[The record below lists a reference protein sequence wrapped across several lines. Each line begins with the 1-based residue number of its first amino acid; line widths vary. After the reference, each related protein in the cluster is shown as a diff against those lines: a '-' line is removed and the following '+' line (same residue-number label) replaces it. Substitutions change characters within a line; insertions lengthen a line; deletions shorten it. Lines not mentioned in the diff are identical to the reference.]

1 MMRNKLAGWLL
12 LLPLLLTAWGAFQY
26 WRISDEY
33 QAYQYIMS
41 EKAELQRLIAE
52 DPNTQITYDDG
63 ETVSAGQQLGMINRD
78 LNKYSSEIAM
88 ILAGAGVSLGTIAT
102 GILSLLF
109 GAGAIYLCISS
120 GRAARRS
127 RDTLLNVFAR
137 CRKMLPFILTGQ
149 MTLVGLSIIC
159 VMAYEALW
167 FAGNFVLSGGGAK
180 IMIFILISILLIIWY
195 IIKGLFKLRKSFAM
209 FRSEPSDVTGHAVS
223 REEAPGLWQWVDDI
237 AAKVGTSSPDH
248 IVVGMTE
255 CFYVTSHSISLNE
268 NQLIE
273 GKTLYF
279 PLLYSALLNR
289 EEASAVI
296 GHELG
301 HFTGEDT
308 TYSLNFAPIYA
319 GMSHSISLVAS
330 EVQDYYSKVIMS
342 PSVYLGIFF
351 LEQFDFAVSHWS
363 RIRELEADKA
373 GASVSSPAAVAS
385 SLLRIS
391 AVSEVISETLGE
403 LYEGTLK
410 TDDLLPVV
418 MARLRERGMPEAGQF
433 LNEATSHPSDTHP
446 QTRTRIEALSQD
458 ISDDL
463 LAAASREVQ
472 SDDYGNIADLFTDAK
487 AISMML
493 TASLSGMVAEYTTQ
507 RTAALETMLHESDAA
522 EEVIITERRKMF
534 RMMFIFGL
542 VVAAGMGIATVKLGA
557 ENLIASGAVHGFW
570 LLLLFWGVA
579 FMYRDRGK
587 APLFAFRHGQLVS
600 DKLTQPYPLHYIVDY
615 DIAETSGVATLTLH
629 VADGAPAPGMAVKSR
644 FFKYDAKKQKLMI
657 VMAGVRIWQ
666 GKSLS
671 LQELSELVHSQLQTA
686 HVKHELRQ

>member
-1 MMRNKLAGWLL
+1 MRNKLAGWLL
-12 LLPLLLTAWGAFQY
+12 LLPLLLTTWGAIQY
-26 WRISDEY
+26 WRVSD
-33 QAYQYIMS
+33 AYQSYQFVMA
-41 EKAELQRLIAE
+41 EKADLQHLIAKNP
-52 DPNTQITYDDG
+52 DTQIIYDDG
-63 ETVSAGQQLGMINRD
+63 ETVSAGQQLGMINRE
-78 LNKYSSEIAM
+78 LNKYSSEITM
-88 ILAGAGVSLGTIAT
+88 ILARVGISQGTVAT

-127 RDTLLNVFAR
+127 RDTLLKVFAR
-137 CRKMLPFILTGQ
+137 CRKLLPFILTGQ

-167 FAGNFVLSGGGAK
+167 FAGNFAMSGGGAK
-180 IMIFILISILLIIWY
+180 IMVFILISIVLITWY
-195 IIKGLFKLRKSFAM
+195 IIKGLFKLRKSFTM
-209 FRSEPSDVTGHAVS
+209 FRSEPSDVAGHAVS
-223 REEAPGLWQWVDDI
+223 REEAPGLWQWVDEI
-237 AAKVGTSSPDH
+237 AAKVGTTPPDH
-248 IVVGMTE
+248 IIAGMME
-255 CFYVTSHSISLNE
+255 CFYVTSHRIMLNE

-319 GMSHSISLVAS
+319 GMSHSISLVAN
-330 EVQDYYSKVIMS
+330 EVEDYYSKVIMS

-418 MARLRERGMPEAGQF
+418 MARLRERGVPEAGQF
-433 LNEATSHPSDTHP
+433 LNEATSHPSDSHP
-446 QTRTRIEALSQD
+446 QTRARIEALSQD
-458 ISDDL
+458 ISDEL

-472 SDDYGNIADLFTDAK
+472 SDDYANIADLFTDAK
-487 AISMML
+487 ALSMML
-493 TASLSGMVAEYTTQ
+493 TASLSGIVTECITQ
-507 RTAALETMLHESDAA
+507 RTEALETLLHESVVAD
-522 EEVIITERRKMF
+522 EVVISEGRRTFRVMF
-534 RMMFIFGL
+534 TFGL
-542 VVAAGMGIATVKLGA
+542 VVVAGMGIAAVKLGA
-557 ENLIASGAVHGFW
+557 ENLISSGAVHGLW
-570 LLLLFWGVA
+570 LLLLFWGAA

-600 DKLTQPYPLHYIVDY
+600 DKLVQAYPLHYIVDY
-615 DIAETSGVATLTLH
+615 DITDVYGVATLTLH
-629 VADGAPAPGMAVKSR
+629 VADGAPAPDMAVKNR
-644 FFKYDAKKQKLMI
+644 FFKYDAKKQKLIIMI
-657 VMAGVRIWQ
+657 AGVRIWQ
-666 GKSLS
+666 GESLS
-671 LQELSELVHSQLQTA
+671 AQDLSELVHGQLQMA

>member
-1 MMRNKLAGWLL
+1 MRNKLAGWLL
-12 LLPLLLTAWGAFQY
+12 LLPLLLTTWGAIQY
-26 WRISDEY
+26 WRVSD
-33 QAYQYIMS
+33 AYQSYQFVMA
-41 EKAELQRLIAE
+41 EKADLQHLIAKNP
-52 DPNTQITYDDG
+52 DTQIIYDDG
-63 ETVSAGQQLGMINRD
+63 ETVSAGQQLGMINRE
-78 LNKYSSEIAM
+78 LNKYSNEITM
-88 ILAGAGVSLGTIAT
+88 ILARVGISQGTVAT

-127 RDTLLNVFAR
+127 RDTLLKVFAR
-137 CRKMLPFILTGQ
+137 CRKLLPFILTGQ

-167 FAGNFVLSGGGAK
+167 FAGNFAMSGGGAK
-180 IMIFILISILLIIWY
+180 IMVFILISIVLITWY
-195 IIKGLFKLRKSFAM
+195 IIKGLFKLRKSFTM
-209 FRSEPSDVTGHAVS
+209 FRSEPSDVAGHAVS
-223 REEAPGLWQWVDDI
+223 REEAPGLWQWVDGI
-237 AAKVGTSSPDH
+237 AAKVGTTPPDH
-248 IVVGMTE
+248 IIAGMME
-255 CFYVTSHSISLNE
+255 CFYVTSHRIMLNE

-319 GMSHSISLVAS
+319 GMSHSISLVAN
-330 EVQDYYSKVIMS
+330 EVEDYYSKVIMS

-418 MARLRERGMPEAGQF
+418 MARLRERGVPEAGQF
-433 LNEATSHPSDTHP
+433 LNEATSHPSDSHP
-446 QTRTRIEALSQD
+446 QTRARIEALSQD
-458 ISDDL
+458 ISDEL

-472 SDDYGNIADLFTDAK
+472 SDDYANISDLFTDAK
-487 AISMML
+487 ALSMML
-493 TASLSGMVAEYTTQ
+493 TASLSGIVTECITQ
-507 RTAALETMLHESDAA
+507 RTEALETLLHESVVAD
-522 EEVIITERRKMF
+522 EVVISEGRRTFRVMF
-534 RMMFIFGL
+534 TFGL
-542 VVAAGMGIATVKLGA
+542 VVVAGMGIAAVKLGA
-557 ENLIASGAVHGFW
+557 ENLISSGAVHGLW
-570 LLLLFWGVA
+570 LLLLFWGAA

-600 DKLTQPYPLHYIVDY
+600 DKLVQAYPLHYIVDY
-615 DIAETSGVATLTLH
+615 DITDVYGVATLTLY
-629 VADGAPAPGMAVKSR
+629 VADGAPAPDMAVKNR
-644 FFKYDAKKQKLMI
+644 FFKYDAKKQKLIIMI
-657 VMAGVRIWQ
+657 AGVRIWQ
-666 GKSLS
+666 GESLS
-671 LQELSELVHSQLQTA
+671 AQDLSELVHGQLQMA

>member
-1 MMRNKLAGWLL
+1 MRNKLAGWLL
-12 LLPLLLTAWGAFQY
+12 LLPLILTTWGAIQY
-26 WRISDEY
+26 WRVSD
-33 QAYQYIMS
+33 AYQSYQSVMA
-41 EKAELQRLIAE
+41 EKADLQHLIAKNP
-52 DPNTQITYDDG
+52 DTQIIYDDG
-63 ETVSAGQQLGMINRD
+63 ETVSAGQQLGMINRE
-78 LNKYSSEIAM
+78 LNKYSSEITM
-88 ILAGAGVSLGTIAT
+88 ILARVGISLGTVAT
-102 GILSLLF
+102 GILSLLS

-127 RDTLLNVFAR
+127 RDTLLKVFAR

-167 FAGNFVLSGGGAK
+167 FAGNFAMSGGGAK
-180 IMIFILISILLIIWY
+180 IMVFILISIVLIIWY
-195 IIKGLFKLRKSFAM
+195 IIKGMFKLRKSFTM
-209 FRSEPSDVTGHAVS
+209 FRSEPSDVAGHAVS
-223 REEAPGLWQWVDDI
+223 REEAPGLWQWVDEI
-237 AAKVGTSSPDH
+237 AAKVGTTPPDH
-248 IVVGMTE
+248 IIAGMME
-255 CFYVTSHSISLNE
+255 CFYVTSHRIMLNE

-319 GMSHSISLVAS
+319 GMSHSISLVAN
-330 EVQDYYSKVIMS
+330 EVEDYYSKVIMS

-363 RIRELEADKA
+363 RIRELEADNA

-418 MARLRERGMPEAGQF
+418 MARLRERGVPEAGQF
-433 LNEATSHPSDTHP
+433 LNEATSHPSDSHP
-446 QTRTRIEALSQD
+446 QTRARIEALSQD
-458 ISDDL
+458 ISDEL

-472 SDDYGNIADLFTDAK
+472 SDDYANIADLFTDAK
-487 AISMML
+487 ALSMML
-493 TASLSGMVAEYTTQ
+493 TASLSGIVTECITQ
-507 RTAALETMLHESDAA
+507 RTEALETLLHESVVAD
-522 EEVIITERRKMF
+522 EVVISEGRRTFRVMF
-534 RMMFIFGL
+534 TLGL
-542 VVAAGMGIATVKLGA
+542 VVVAGMGIAAVKLGA
-557 ENLIASGAVHGFW
+557 ENLISSGAVHGLW
-570 LLLLFWGVA
+570 LLLLFWGAA

-600 DKLTQPYPLHYIVDY
+600 DKLVQAYPLHYIVDY
-615 DIAETSGVATLTLH
+615 DITDVSGVATLTLH

-657 VMAGVRIWQ
+657 MIAGVRIWQ

-671 LQELSELVHSQLQTA
+671 LQDLSELVHGQLQMA

>member
-1 MMRNKLAGWLL
+1 MRNKLAGWLL
-12 LLPLLLTAWGAFQY
+12 LLPLLLTTWGAIQY
-26 WRISDEY
+26 WRVSD
-33 QAYQYIMS
+33 AYQSYQFVMA
-41 EKAELQRLIAE
+41 EKADLQHLIAKNP
-52 DPNTQITYDDG
+52 DTQIIYDDG
-63 ETVSAGQQLGMINRD
+63 ETVSAGQQLGMINRE
-78 LNKYSSEIAM
+78 LNKYSSEITM
-88 ILAGAGVSLGTIAT
+88 ILARVGISQGTVAT

-127 RDTLLNVFAR
+127 RDTLLKVFAR
-137 CRKMLPFILTGQ
+137 CRKLLPFILTGQ

-167 FAGNFVLSGGGAK
+167 FAGNFAMSGGGAK
-180 IMIFILISILLIIWY
+180 IMVFILISIVLITWY
-195 IIKGLFKLRKSFAM
+195 IIKGLFKLRKSFTM
-209 FRSEPSDVTGHAVS
+209 FRSEPSDVAGHAVS
-223 REEAPGLWQWVDDI
+223 REEAPGLWQWVDEI
-237 AAKVGTSSPDH
+237 AAKVGTTPPDH
-248 IVVGMTE
+248 IIAGMME
-255 CFYVTSHSISLNE
+255 CFYVTSHRIMLNE

-319 GMSHSISLVAS
+319 GMSHSISLVAN
-330 EVQDYYSKVIMS
+330 EVEDYYSKVIMS

-418 MARLRERGMPEAGQF
+418 MARLRERGVPEAGQF
-433 LNEATSHPSDTHP
+433 LNEATSHPSDSHP
-446 QTRTRIEALSQD
+446 QTRARIEALSQD
-458 ISDDL
+458 ISDEL

-472 SDDYGNIADLFTDAK
+472 SDDYANIADLFTDAK
-487 AISMML
+487 ALSMML
-493 TASLSGMVAEYTTQ
+493 TASLSGIVTECITQ
-507 RTAALETMLHESDAA
+507 RTEALETLLHESVVAD
-522 EEVIITERRKMF
+522 EVVISEGRRTFRVMF
-534 RMMFIFGL
+534 TFGL
-542 VVAAGMGIATVKLGA
+542 VVVAGMGIAAVKLGA
-557 ENLIASGAVHGFW
+557 ENLISSGAVHGLW
-570 LLLLFWGVA
+570 LLLLFWGAA

-600 DKLTQPYPLHYIVDY
+600 DKLVQAYPLHYIVDY
-615 DIAETSGVATLTLH
+615 DITDVYGVATLTLY
-629 VADGAPAPGMAVKSR
+629 VADGAPAPDMAVKNR
-644 FFKYDAKKQKLMI
+644 FFKYDAKKQKLIIMI
-657 VMAGVRIWQ
+657 AGVRIWQ
-666 GKSLS
+666 GESLS
-671 LQELSELVHSQLQTA
+671 AQDLSELVHGQLQMA

>member
-1 MMRNKLAGWLL
+1 MRNKLAGWLL
-12 LLPLLLTAWGAFQY
+12 LLPLLLTTWGAIQY
-26 WRISDEY
+26 WRVSD
-33 QAYQYIMS
+33 AYQSYQSVMA
-41 EKAELQRLIAE
+41 EKADLQHLIAKNP
-52 DPNTQITYDDG
+52 DTQIIYDDG
-63 ETVSAGQQLGMINRD
+63 ETVSAGQQLGMINRE
-78 LNKYSSEIAM
+78 LNKYSSEITM
-88 ILAGAGVSLGTIAT
+88 ILARVGISQGTVAT
-102 GILSLLF
+102 GILSLLS

-127 RDTLLNVFAR
+127 RDTLLKVFAR

-167 FAGNFVLSGGGAK
+167 FAGNFAMSGGGAK
-180 IMIFILISILLIIWY
+180 IMVFILISIVLIIWY
-195 IIKGLFKLRKSFAM
+195 IIKGLFKLRKSFTM
-209 FRSEPSDVTGHAVS
+209 FRSEPSDVAGHAVS
-223 REEAPGLWQWVDDI
+223 REEAPGLWQWVDEI
-237 AAKVGTSSPDH
+237 AAKVGTTPPDH
-248 IVVGMTE
+248 IIAGLME
-255 CFYVTSHSISLNE
+255 CFYVTSHRIMLNE

-319 GMSHSISLVAS
+319 GMSHSISMVAN
-330 EVQDYYSKVIMS
+330 EVEDYYSKVIMS

-418 MARLRERGMPEAGQF
+418 MARLRERGVPEAGQF
-433 LNEATSHPSDTHP
+433 LNEATSHPSDSHP
-446 QTRTRIEALSQD
+446 QTRARIEALSQD
-458 ISDDL
+458 ISDEL

-472 SDDYGNIADLFTDAK
+472 SDDYANIADLFTDAK
-487 AISMML
+487 ALSMML
-493 TASLSGMVAEYTTQ
+493 TASLSGIVTECITQ
-507 RTAALETMLHESDAA
+507 RTEALETLLHESVVAD
-522 EEVIITERRKMF
+522 EVVISEGRRTFRVMF
-534 RMMFIFGL
+534 TMGL
-542 VVAAGMGIATVKLGA
+542 VVVAGMGIAAVKLGA
-557 ENLIASGAVHGFW
+557 ENLISSGAVHGLW
-570 LLLLFWGVA
+570 LLLLFWGAA

-600 DKLTQPYPLHYIVDY
+600 DKLVQAYPLHYIVDY
-615 DIAETSGVATLTLH
+615 DITDVSGMATLTLH
-629 VADGAPAPGMAVKSR
+629 VADGAPAPDMAVKNR

-657 VMAGVRIWQ
+657 MIAGVRIWQ
-666 GKSLS
+666 GESLS
-671 LQELSELVHSQLQTA
+671 PQDLSELVHGQLQMA

>member
-1 MMRNKLAGWLL
+1 M

-52 DPNTQITYDDG
+52 DLNTQITYDDG

-88 ILAGAGVSLGTIAT
+88 ILARAGVSLGTVAT

-180 IMIFILISILLIIWY
+180 IIIFILISILLIIWY

-209 FRSEPSDVTGHAVS
+209 FRQRTVGCDRACRQPEK
-223 REEAPGLWQWVDDI
+223 EPGLWQWVDEI
-237 AAKVGTSSPDH
+237 AAKVGTPSPDH

-319 GMSHSISLVAS
+319 GMSHSISLVAN

-418 MARLRERGMPEAGQF
+418 MARLRERGVPEAGQF
-433 LNEATSHPSDTHP
+433 LNEATSHPSNTHP
-446 QTRTRIEALSQD
+446 QPVPVSKHCLRISVM
-458 ISDDL
+458 SC
-463 LAAASREVQ
+463 
-472 SDDYGNIADLFTDAK
+472 
-487 AISMML
+487 
-493 TASLSGMVAEYTTQ
+493 
-507 RTAALETMLHESDAA
+507 
-522 EEVIITERRKMF
+522 
-534 RMMFIFGL
+534 
-542 VVAAGMGIATVKLGA
+542 
-557 ENLIASGAVHGFW
+557 W
-570 LLLLFWGVA
+570 
-579 FMYRDRGK
+579 
-587 APLFAFRHGQLVS
+587 P
-600 DKLTQPYPLHYIVDY
+600 
-615 DIAETSGVATLTLH
+615 TL
-629 VADGAPAPGMAVKSR
+629 P
-644 FFKYDAKKQKLMI
+644 
-657 VMAGVRIWQ
+657 
-666 GKSLS
+666 
-671 LQELSELVHSQLQTA
+671 
-686 HVKHELRQ
+686 

>member
-1 MMRNKLAGWLL
+1 MRNKLAGWLL
-12 LLPLLLTAWGAFQY
+12 LLPLILTTWGAIQY
-26 WRISDEY
+26 WRVSD
-33 QAYQYIMS
+33 AYQSYQSVMA
-41 EKAELQRLIAE
+41 EKADLQHLIAKNP
-52 DPNTQITYDDG
+52 DTQIIYDDG
-63 ETVSAGQQLGMINRD
+63 ETVSAGQQLGMINRE
-78 LNKYSSEIAM
+78 LNKYSSEITM
-88 ILAGAGVSLGTIAT
+88 ILARVGISLGTVAT
-102 GILSLLF
+102 GILSLLS

-127 RDTLLNVFAR
+127 RDTLLKVFAR

-167 FAGNFVLSGGGAK
+167 FAGNFAMSGGGAK
-180 IMIFILISILLIIWY
+180 IMVFILISIVLIIWY
-195 IIKGLFKLRKSFAM
+195 IIKGLFKLRKSFTM
-209 FRSEPSDVTGHAVS
+209 FRSEPSDVAGHAVS
-223 REEAPGLWQWVDDI
+223 REEAPGLWQWVDEI
-237 AAKVGTSSPDH
+237 AAKVGTTPPDH
-248 IVVGMTE
+248 IIAGMME
-255 CFYVTSHSISLNE
+255 CFYVTSHRIMLNE

-319 GMSHSISLVAS
+319 GMSHSISLVAN
-330 EVQDYYSKVIMS
+330 EVEDYYSKVIMS

-363 RIRELEADKA
+363 RIRELEADNA

-418 MARLRERGMPEAGQF
+418 MARLRERGVPEAGQF
-433 LNEATSHPSDTHP
+433 LNEATSHPSDSHP
-446 QTRTRIEALSQD
+446 QTRARIEALSQD
-458 ISDDL
+458 ISDEL

-472 SDDYGNIADLFTDAK
+472 SDDYANIADLFTDAK
-487 AISMML
+487 ALSMML
-493 TASLSGMVAEYTTQ
+493 TASLSGIVTECITQ
-507 RTAALETMLHESDAA
+507 RTEALETLLHESVVAD
-522 EEVIITERRKMF
+522 EVVISEGRRTF
-534 RMMFIFGL
+534 RVMFIFGL
-542 VVAAGMGIATVKLGA
+542 VVVAGMGIAAVKLGA
-557 ENLIASGAVHGFW
+557 ENLISSGAVHGLW
-570 LLLLFWGVA
+570 LLLLFWGAA

-587 APLFAFRHGQLVS
+587 TPLFAFRHGQLVS
-600 DKLTQPYPLHYIVDY
+600 DKLVQAYPLHYIVDY
-615 DIAETSGVATLTLH
+615 DITDVSGVATLTLH

-657 VMAGVRIWQ
+657 MIAGVRIWQ

-671 LQELSELVHSQLQTA
+671 PQDLSELVHGQLQMA

>member
-1 MMRNKLAGWLL
+1 MRNKLAGWLL
-12 LLPLLLTAWGAFQY
+12 LLPLLLTAWGVFQY

-41 EKAELQRLIAE
+41 EKTELQRLIAE

-88 ILAGAGVSLGTIAT
+88 ILARAGVSLGTVAT

-223 REEAPGLWQWVDDI
+223 REEAPGLWQWVDEI
-237 AAKVGTSSPDH
+237 AAKVGTPSPDH

-319 GMSHSISLVAS
+319 GMSHSISLVAN

-391 AVSEVISETLGE
+391 AVSEVISENLGE

-418 MARLRERGMPEAGQF
+418 MARLRERGVPEAGQF

-446 QTRTRIEALSQD
+446 QTRIEALSQD
-458 ISDDL
+458 LSDEL
-463 LAAASREVQ
+463 LADASREVQ
-472 SDDYGNIADLFTDAK
+472 SDDYANIADLFTDAK

-507 RTAALETMLHESDAA
+507 RTEALETMLHESDAA
-522 EEVIITERRKMF
+522 DEVIITERQKMF

-557 ENLIASGAVHGFW
+557 EDLVASGAVHGFW

-600 DKLTQPYPLHYIVDY
+600 EKLTQPYPLHYIVDY

-629 VADGAPAPGMAVKSR
+629 VADGAPAPGMAAKSR

-657 VMAGVRIWQ
+657 MMAGVRIWQ

-671 LQELSELVHSQLQTA
+671 LQDLSELVHGQLQTA

>member
-1 MMRNKLAGWLL
+1 MRNKLAGWLL

-26 WRISDEY
+26 WRVSDEY
-33 QAYQYIMS
+33 QAYQYIMAD
-41 EKAELQRLIAE
+41 KAEIQRLIAE

-63 ETVSAGQQLGMINRD
+63 QTVSAGQQLGMINRE
-78 LNKYSSEIAM
+78 LNKYSSQINM
-88 ILAGAGVSLGTIAT
+88 ILVRAAVSKGTITT

-120 GRAARRS
+120 GRTARRS
-127 RDTLLNVFAR
+127 RDALLKVFAR
-137 CRKMLPFILTGQ
+137 CRKLLPFILTGQ

-159 VMAYEALW
+159 VMAYEAMW
-167 FAGNFVLSGGGAK
+167 FAGNFVLRGGGAK
-180 IMIFILISILLIIWY
+180 IMLLILIGILLIIWY

-223 REEAPGLWQWVDDI
+223 REEAPGLWQWVDEI
-237 AAKVGTSSPDH
+237 AAKVGTTPPDH
-248 IVVGMTE
+248 IIAGMTE
-255 CFYVTSHSISLNE
+255 CFYVTSHNINLNG

-308 TYSLNFAPIYA
+308 TYSLHFAPIYA
-319 GMSHSISLVAS
+319 GMSHSISLVAN
-330 EVQDYYSKVIMS
+330 EMQGYYSKVIMS
-342 PSVYLGIFF
+342 PSVYLGLFF

-373 GASVSSPAAVAS
+373 GASVSSPEAVAS

-391 AVSEVISETLGE
+391 AVSDVISETLGE
-403 LYEGTLK
+403 LYENTLQ

-418 MARLRERGMPEAGQF
+418 MARLRERGVPEAGQF
-433 LNEATSHPSDTHP
+433 LNAATSHPSDTHP
-446 QTRTRIEALSQD
+446 QTRTRIEALSQE

-472 SDDYGNIADLFTDAK
+472 SDDYANIADLFTDAK
-487 AISMML
+487 AISMSL

-507 RTAALETMLHESDAA
+507 RTAALETMLNESEAA
-522 EEVIITERRKMF
+522 DEVIIAEQRRIF

-542 VVAAGMGIATVKLGA
+542 IVVAGMGIATVNLGA
-557 ENLIASGAVHGFW
+557 ENLVNSGAVNALW

-579 FMYRDRGK
+579 FKYRDRGR

-600 DKLTQPYPLHYIVDY
+600 DKLAQAYPLHYIVDY
-615 DIAETSGVATLTLH
+615 EIAEVSGVATLTFY
-629 VADGAPAPGMAVKSR
+629 VANGAPAPEIAAKNR
-644 FFKYDAKKQKLMI
+644 LFKYDAKKQKLII

-671 LQELSELVHSQLQTA
+671 LQDLSELVHGQLQTA

>member
-1 MMRNKLAGWLL
+1 MRNKLAGWLL
-12 LLPLLLTAWGAFQY
+12 LLPLLLTTWGAIQY
-26 WRISDEY
+26 WRVSD
-33 QAYQYIMS
+33 AYQSYQFVMA
-41 EKAELQRLIAE
+41 EKADLQHLIAKNP
-52 DPNTQITYDDG
+52 DTQIIYDDG
-63 ETVSAGQQLGMINRD
+63 ETVSAGQQLGMINRE
-78 LNKYSSEIAM
+78 LNKYSNEITM
-88 ILAGAGVSLGTIAT
+88 ILARVGISQGTVAT

-127 RDTLLNVFAR
+127 RDTLLKVFAR
-137 CRKMLPFILTGQ
+137 CRKLLPFILTGQ

-167 FAGNFVLSGGGAK
+167 FAGNFAMSGGGAK
-180 IMIFILISILLIIWY
+180 IMVFILISIVLITWY
-195 IIKGLFKLRKSFAM
+195 IIKGLFKLRKSFTM
-209 FRSEPSDVTGHAVS
+209 FRSEPSDVAGHAVS
-223 REEAPGLWQWVDDI
+223 REEAPGLWQWVDEI
-237 AAKVGTSSPDH
+237 AAKVGTTPPDH
-248 IVVGMTE
+248 IIAGMME
-255 CFYVTSHSISLNE
+255 CFYVTSHRIMLNE

-319 GMSHSISLVAS
+319 GMSHSISLVAN
-330 EVQDYYSKVIMS
+330 EVEDYYSKVIMS

-418 MARLRERGMPEAGQF
+418 MARLRERGVPEAGQF
-433 LNEATSHPSDTHP
+433 LNEATSHPSDSHP
-446 QTRTRIEALSQD
+446 QTRARIEALSQD
-458 ISDDL
+458 ISDEL

-472 SDDYGNIADLFTDAK
+472 SDDYANIADLFTDAK
-487 AISMML
+487 ALSMML
-493 TASLSGMVAEYTTQ
+493 TASLSGIVTECITQ
-507 RTAALETMLHESDAA
+507 RTEALETLLHESVVAD
-522 EEVIITERRKMF
+522 EVVISEGRRTFRVMF
-534 RMMFIFGL
+534 TFGL
-542 VVAAGMGIATVKLGA
+542 VVVAGMGIAAVKLGA
-557 ENLIASGAVHGFW
+557 ENLISSGAVHGLW
-570 LLLLFWGVA
+570 LLLLFWGAA
-579 FMYRDRGK
+579 FMYSDRGK

-600 DKLTQPYPLHYIVDY
+600 DKLVQAYPLHYIVDY
-615 DIAETSGVATLTLH
+615 DITDVYGVATLTLY
-629 VADGAPAPGMAVKSR
+629 VADGAPAPDMAVKNR
-644 FFKYDAKKQKLMI
+644 FFKYDAKKQKLIIMI
-657 VMAGVRIWQ
+657 AGVRIWQ
-666 GKSLS
+666 GESLS
-671 LQELSELVHSQLQTA
+671 AQDLSELVHGQLQMA

>member
-1 MMRNKLAGWLL
+1 MKNKLAGWLL

-33 QAYQYIMS
+33 QAYQYVMAD
-41 EKAELQRLIAE
+41 KAELQRLIAE
-52 DPNTQITYDDG
+52 DPDTQITYDDG
-63 ETVSAGQQLGMINRD
+63 ETVSAGQHLGMINRE
-78 LNKYSSEIAM
+78 LSKYSSEITM
-88 ILAGAGVSLGTIAT
+88 ILARAAVSKGTIAT

-127 RDTLLNVFAR
+127 RDALLKVFAR
-137 CRKMLPFILTGQ
+137 CRKLLPFILTGQ

-167 FAGNFVLSGGGAK
+167 FAGNFVMSGGGAK
-180 IMIFILISILLIIWY
+180 IMIFILISIVLIIWY

-223 REEAPGLWQWVDDI
+223 REEAPGLWQGVDEI
-237 AAKVGTSSPDH
+237 AAKVGTTPPDH
-248 IVVGMTE
+248 IIAGMTE
-255 CFYVTSHSISLNE
+255 CFYVTSHSINLNE

-319 GMSHSISLVAS
+319 GMSHSISLVAN

-373 GASVSSPAAVAS
+373 GASVSSPAAISS

-391 AVSEVISETLGE
+391 AVSDVISETLGE

-418 MARLRERGMPEAGQF
+418 MARLRERGVPEAGQF
-433 LNEATSHPSDTHP
+433 LNEATSHPSDSHP

-472 SDDYGNIADLFTDAK
+472 SDDYANIADLFTDAK
-487 AISMML
+487 AISMSL

-507 RTAALETMLHESDAA
+507 RTAALETILHESDAA
-522 EEVIITERRKMF
+522 DEVIITEQRKVF

-542 VVAAGMGIATVKLGA
+542 VVVAGMGIATVKLGA
-557 ENLIASGAVHGFW
+557 ENLVKSGTVHGFW

-579 FMYRDRGK
+579 FLYRKKGK
-587 APLFAFRHGQLVS
+587 TPLFAFRHGQLVS
-600 DKLTQPYPLHYIVDY
+600 DKLTQAYPLHYIVDY
-615 DIAETSGVATLTLH
+615 DITEASGVAILTLH
-629 VADGAPAPGMAVKSR
+629 VADGAPAPVPAVKSR
-644 FFKYDAKKQKLMI
+644 LFKYDAKKRKLI
-657 VMAGVRIWQ
+657 ILMAGIRIWQ

-671 LQELSELVHSQLQTA
+671 LQDLSNLVHSQLQTA

>member
-1 MMRNKLAGWLL
+1 M

-88 ILAGAGVSLGTIAT
+88 ILARAGVSLGTVAT

-223 REEAPGLWQWVDDI
+223 REEAPGLWQWGDEI
-237 AAKVGTSSPDH
+237 AAKVGTPSPDH

-319 GMSHSISLVAS
+319 GMSHSISLVAN

-418 MARLRERGMPEAGQF
+418 MARLRERGVPEAGQF

-458 ISDDL
+458 LSDEL
-463 LAAASREVQ
+463 LADASREVQ
-472 SDDYGNIADLFTDAK
+472 SDDYANIADLFTDAK

-507 RTAALETMLHESDAA
+507 RTEALETMLHESDAA
-522 EEVIITERRKMF
+522 DEVIITERRKMF

-557 ENLIASGAVHGFW
+557 EDLVASGAVHGFW

-600 DKLTQPYPLHYIVDY
+600 EKLTQPYPLHYIVDY

-629 VADGAPAPGMAVKSR
+629 VADGAPAPGMAAKSR

-657 VMAGVRIWQ
+657 MMAGVRIWQ

-671 LQELSELVHSQLQTA
+671 LQDLSELVHGQLQTA

>member
-1 MMRNKLAGWLL
+1 MRNKLAGWLL

-52 DPNTQITYDDG
+52 DPDTQITYDDG

-88 ILAGAGVSLGTIAT
+88 ILARAGVSLGTIAT

-149 MTLVGLSIIC
+149 MTLIGLSIIC

-223 REEAPGLWQWVDDI
+223 REEAPGLWQWVDEI
-237 AAKVGTSSPDH
+237 AAKVGTPSPDH

-301 HFTGEDT
+301 HFTSEDT

-319 GMSHSISLVAS
+319 GMSHSISLVAN

-403 LYEGTLK
+403 LYEGSLK

-418 MARLRERGMPEAGQF
+418 MARLRERGVPEAGQF

-446 QTRTRIEALSQD
+446 QTRTRKALSQD
-458 ISDDL
+458 LSDDL

-507 RTAALETMLHESDAA
+507 RTEALETMLHESDAA
-522 EEVIITERRKMF
+522 DEVIITERRKMF

-557 ENLIASGAVHGFW
+557 EDLIASGAVHGLW

-587 APLFAFRHGQLVS
+587 VPLFAFRHGQLVS
-600 DKLTQPYPLHYIVDY
+600 EKLTQPYPLHYIVDY

-629 VADGAPAPGMAVKSR
+629 VADGAPAPGMAINNR
-644 FFKYDAKKQKLMI
+644 FFKYDTKKQKLMI

-671 LQELSELVHSQLQTA
+671 LQDLSELVHGQLQTA

>member
-1 MMRNKLAGWLL
+1 MRNKLAGWLL
-12 LLPLLLTAWGAFQY
+12 LLPLLLTTWGAIQY
-26 WRISDEY
+26 WRVSD
-33 QAYQYIMS
+33 AYQSYQSVMA
-41 EKAELQRLIAE
+41 EKADLQHLIAKNP
-52 DPNTQITYDDG
+52 DTQIIYDDG
-63 ETVSAGQQLGMINRD
+63 ETVSAGQQLGMINRE
-78 LNKYSSEIAM
+78 LNKYSSEITM
-88 ILAGAGVSLGTIAT
+88 ILARVGISQGTVAT
-102 GILSLLF
+102 GILSLLS

-127 RDTLLNVFAR
+127 RDTLLKVFAR

-149 MTLVGLSIIC
+149 MMLVGLSIIC

-167 FAGNFVLSGGGAK
+167 FAGNFAMSGGGAK
-180 IMIFILISILLIIWY
+180 IMVFILISIVLIIWY
-195 IIKGLFKLRKSFAM
+195 IIKGLFKLRKSFTM
-209 FRSEPSDVTGHAVS
+209 FRSEPSDVAGHAVS
-223 REEAPGLWQWVDDI
+223 REEAPGLWQWVDEI
-237 AAKVGTSSPDH
+237 AAKVGTTPPDH
-248 IVVGMTE
+248 IIAGLME
-255 CFYVTSHSISLNE
+255 CFYVTSHRIMLNE

-319 GMSHSISLVAS
+319 GMSHSISMVAN
-330 EVQDYYSKVIMS
+330 EVEDYYSKVIMS

-418 MARLRERGMPEAGQF
+418 MARLRERGVPEAGQF
-433 LNEATSHPSDTHP
+433 LNEATSHPSDSHP
-446 QTRTRIEALSQD
+446 QTRARIEALSQD
-458 ISDDL
+458 ISDEL

-472 SDDYGNIADLFTDAK
+472 SDDYANIADLFTDAK
-487 AISMML
+487 ALSMML
-493 TASLSGMVAEYTTQ
+493 TASLSGIVTECITQ
-507 RTAALETMLHESDAA
+507 RTEALETLLHESVVAD
-522 EEVIITERRKMF
+522 EVVISEGRRTFRVMF
-534 RMMFIFGL
+534 TLGL
-542 VVAAGMGIATVKLGA
+542 VVVAGMGIAAVKLGA
-557 ENLIASGAVHGFW
+557 ENLISSGAVHGLW
-570 LLLLFWGVA
+570 LLLLFWGAA

-600 DKLTQPYPLHYIVDY
+600 DKLVQAYPLHYIVDY
-615 DIAETSGVATLTLH
+615 DITDVSGMATLTLH
-629 VADGAPAPGMAVKSR
+629 VADGAPAPDMAVKNR

-657 VMAGVRIWQ
+657 MIAGVRIWQ
-666 GKSLS
+666 GESLS
-671 LQELSELVHSQLQTA
+671 PQDLSELVHGQLQMA

>member
-1 MMRNKLAGWLL
+1 MRNKLAGWLL
-12 LLPLLLTAWGAFQY
+12 LLPLLLTTWGAIQY
-26 WRISDEY
+26 WRVSD
-33 QAYQYIMS
+33 AYQSYQFVMA
-41 EKAELQRLIAE
+41 EKADLQHLIAKNP
-52 DPNTQITYDDG
+52 DTQIIYDDG
-63 ETVSAGQQLGMINRD
+63 ETVSAGQQLGMINRE
-78 LNKYSSEIAM
+78 LNKYSNEITM
-88 ILAGAGVSLGTIAT
+88 ILARVGISQGTVAT

-127 RDTLLNVFAR
+127 RDTLLKVFAR
-137 CRKMLPFILTGQ
+137 CRKLLPFILTGQ

-167 FAGNFVLSGGGAK
+167 FAGNFAMSGGGAK
-180 IMIFILISILLIIWY
+180 IMVFILISIVLITWY
-195 IIKGLFKLRKSFAM
+195 IIKGLFKLRKSFTM
-209 FRSEPSDVTGHAVS
+209 FRSEPSDVAGHAVS
-223 REEAPGLWQWVDDI
+223 REEAPGLWQWVDEI
-237 AAKVGTSSPDH
+237 AAKVGTTPPDH
-248 IVVGMTE
+248 IIAGMME
-255 CFYVTSHSISLNE
+255 CFYVTSHRIMLNE

-319 GMSHSISLVAS
+319 GMSHSISLVAN
-330 EVQDYYSKVIMS
+330 EVEDYYSKVIMS

-363 RIRELEADKA
+363 RIRELEADTA

-418 MARLRERGMPEAGQF
+418 MARLRERGVPEAGQF
-433 LNEATSHPSDTHP
+433 LNEATSHPSDSHP
-446 QTRTRIEALSQD
+446 QTRARIEALSQD
-458 ISDDL
+458 ISDEL

-472 SDDYGNIADLFTDAK
+472 SDDYANIADLFTDAK
-487 AISMML
+487 ALSMML
-493 TASLSGMVAEYTTQ
+493 TASLSGIVTECITQ
-507 RTAALETMLHESDAA
+507 RTEALETLLHESVVAD
-522 EEVIITERRKMF
+522 EVVISEGRRTFRVMF
-534 RMMFIFGL
+534 TFGL
-542 VVAAGMGIATVKLGA
+542 VVVAGMGIAAVKLGA
-557 ENLIASGAVHGFW
+557 ENLISSGAVHGLW
-570 LLLLFWGVA
+570 LLLLFWGAA

-600 DKLTQPYPLHYIVDY
+600 DKLVQAYPLHYIVDY
-615 DIAETSGVATLTLH
+615 DITDVYGVATLTLY
-629 VADGAPAPGMAVKSR
+629 VADGAPAPDMAVKNR
-644 FFKYDAKKQKLMI
+644 FFKYDAKKQKLIIMI
-657 VMAGVRIWQ
+657 AGVRIWL
-666 GKSLS
+666 GESLS
-671 LQELSELVHSQLQTA
+671 AQDLSELVHGQLQMA

>member
-1 MMRNKLAGWLL
+1 M

-88 ILAGAGVSLGTIAT
+88 ILARAGVSLGTVAT

-223 REEAPGLWQWVDDI
+223 REEAPGLWQWVDEI
-237 AAKVGTSSPDH
+237 AAKVGTPSPDH

-279 PLLYSALLNR
+279 PLLNR

-319 GMSHSISLVAS
+319 GMSHSISLVAN

-363 RIRELEADKA
+363 RIRELEADKP

-418 MARLRERGMPEAGQF
+418 MARLRERGVPEAGQF

-458 ISDDL
+458 LSDEL
-463 LAAASREVQ
+463 LADASREVQ
-472 SDDYGNIADLFTDAK
+472 SDDYANIADLFTDAK

-507 RTAALETMLHESDAA
+507 RTEALETMLHESDAA
-522 EEVIITERRKMF
+522 DEVIITERRKMF

-557 ENLIASGAVHGFW
+557 EDLVASGAVHGFW

-600 DKLTQPYPLHYIVDY
+600 EKLTQPYPLHYIVDY

-629 VADGAPAPGMAVKSR
+629 VADGAPAPGMAVNNR

-671 LQELSELVHSQLQTA
+671 LQDLSELVHGQLQTA

>member
-1 MMRNKLAGWLL
+1 MKNKLAGWLL
-12 LLPLLLTAWGAFQY
+12 LLPLLLTTWGAIQY
-26 WRISDEY
+26 WRVSD
-33 QAYQYIMS
+33 AYQSYQFVMA
-41 EKAELQRLIAE
+41 EKADLQHLIAKNP
-52 DPNTQITYDDG
+52 DTQIIYDDG
-63 ETVSAGQQLGMINRD
+63 ETVSAGQQLGMINRE
-78 LNKYSSEIAM
+78 LNKYSNEITM
-88 ILAGAGVSLGTIAT
+88 ILARVGISQGTVAT

-127 RDTLLNVFAR
+127 RDTLLKVFAR
-137 CRKMLPFILTGQ
+137 CRKLLPFILTGQ

-167 FAGNFVLSGGGAK
+167 FAGNFAMSGGGAK
-180 IMIFILISILLIIWY
+180 IMVFILISIVLITWY
-195 IIKGLFKLRKSFAM
+195 IIKGLFKLRKSFTM
-209 FRSEPSDVTGHAVS
+209 FRSEPSDVAGHAVS
-223 REEAPGLWQWVDDI
+223 REEAPGLWQWVDEI
-237 AAKVGTSSPDH
+237 AAKVGTTPPDH
-248 IVVGMTE
+248 IIAGMME
-255 CFYVTSHSISLNE
+255 CFYVTSHRIMLNE

-319 GMSHSISLVAS
+319 GMSHSISLVAN
-330 EVQDYYSKVIMS
+330 EVEDYYSKVIMS

-418 MARLRERGMPEAGQF
+418 MARLRERGVPEAGQF
-433 LNEATSHPSDTHP
+433 LNEATSHPSDSHP
-446 QTRTRIEALSQD
+446 QTRARIEALSQD
-458 ISDDL
+458 ISDEL

-472 SDDYGNIADLFTDAK
+472 SDDYANIADLFTDAK
-487 AISMML
+487 ALSMML
-493 TASLSGMVAEYTTQ
+493 TASLSGIVTECITQ
-507 RTAALETMLHESDAA
+507 RTEALETLLHESVVAD
-522 EEVIITERRKMF
+522 EVVISEGRRTFRVMF
-534 RMMFIFGL
+534 TFGL
-542 VVAAGMGIATVKLGA
+542 VVVAGMGIAAVKLGA
-557 ENLIASGAVHGFW
+557 ENLISSGAVHGLW
-570 LLLLFWGVA
+570 LLLLFWGAA
-579 FMYRDRGK
+579 FMYSDRGK

-600 DKLTQPYPLHYIVDY
+600 DKLVQAYPLHYIVDY
-615 DIAETSGVATLTLH
+615 DITDVYGVATLTLY
-629 VADGAPAPGMAVKSR
+629 VADGAPAPDMAVKNR
-644 FFKYDAKKQKLMI
+644 FFKYDAKKQKLIIMI
-657 VMAGVRIWQ
+657 AGVRIWQ
-666 GKSLS
+666 GESLS
-671 LQELSELVHSQLQTA
+671 AQDLSELVHGQLQMA